1 MICLKTDSE
10 DLSSKFLL
18 YSHIYLP
25 SVPFTEG
32 RVRLAILYQAKTY
45 RKTLA
50 SEMKARD
57 AINLKL
63 FDTNGHET
71 SPKTFLKKL
80 EGFIYV
86 GWML

>member
-1 MICLKTDSE
+1 MSSKTDSD
-10 DLSSKFLL
+10 DLRAKFLL

-50 SEMKARD
+50 SEMKGWD
-57 AINLKL
+57 A
-63 FDTNGHET
+63 
-71 SPKTFLKKL
+71 
-80 EGFIYV
+80 
-86 GWML
+86 M